1 MIDVRITEGVLD
13 VAASYR
19 AVASP
24 ESGGINIFVG
34 SVRSK
39 TAGRAVKHLFFEA
52 YEKMA
57 INEMKKIA
65 KRSSELWQVHNI
77 LIHHRVGQLE
87 INEVP
92 VIVAVSSAHRK
103 DAIKASHFLIDELKA
118 TVPIW
123 KKEVFENGEEWVTPH
138 P

>member
-19 AVASP
+19 AVAYP